1 MVDVTTRSCSNY
13 FSHELAPNLIMEIKK
28 IKKNTLAYLC
38 LLSSLLGIVLIYF
51 AARSIQAAPTPIS
64 EITFEMVG
72 RSVKTA
78 GFISYRSNHANG
90 HIFLTIEDDGSK
102 IQVPL
107 FAGFASSFER
117 NNKQHAT
124 TDELRRGAL
133 VEVEGLVGEYRGQLQ
148 VVPRKPDDLKILYD

>member
-1 MVDVTTRSCSNY
+1 
-13 FSHELAPNLIMEIKK
+13 MEIKK
-28 IKKNTLAYLC
+28 N
-38 LLSSLLGIVLIYF
+38 SLVYVCIIASCVGLVLIYF
-51 AARSIQAAPTPIS
+51 AARSVQAAPTPIS

-90 HIFLTIEDDGSK
+90 HIFLTIEDGDAK

-107 FAGFASSFER
+107 FAGFVSSFER
-117 NNKQHAT
+117 SNKQHAT
-124 TDELRRGAL
+124 TDELGRGAL